1 MTAVGVGRMGHL
13 SLTRPE
19 HPDLPTTNILTVVS
33 SPRDA
38 VTDYPGQAYVVRGDP
53 YSIITLREY
62 DDDDR
67 ERRDYVQR
75 WRDAVYMEAQ
85 LLSRQWRLWRRA
97 GGRRRRGGG
106 APPSP
111 LPLP

>member
-13 SLTRPE
+13 SLPRPA
-19 HPDLPTTNILTVVS
+19 HPDLPTTNILTIPS
-33 SPRDA
+33 ALGMPSRI
-38 VTDYPGQAYVVRGDP
+38 TQGKLYVVRGDP

-85 LLSRQWRLWRRA
+85 LLSRR
-97 GGRRRRGGG
+97 
-106 APPSP
+106 
-111 LPLP
+111 